1 MVERALQVARSMNG
15 LSYQPIS
22 PRRNISH
29 LPLTLREIKTPSR
42 RSGISPKDRD
52 LAGERHSQVDDA
64 SKSWPDIWAKEAESA
79 ASPDHFNGQ
88 EASIE
93 GNVGGDRE

>member
-1 MVERALQVARSMNG
+1 MVDRALQVARSMNVLHTG
-15 LSYQPIS
+15 RSVLEGTH
-22 PRRNISH
+22 SH

-52 LAGERHSQVDDA
+52 SAGERHSQVDDA